1 MHVGPQPRFAAAPL
15 SVPQLAHLAAVT
27 RDWSASQLVW
37 ASGYLA
43 GLAAGTTADAS
54 TPISATSTGAATA
67 VALSIFYGSQTGNSR
82 RLAEAAA
89 ARAAAAGLP
98 HRLHNLADYP
108 PRQLRQEQV
117 ALFVI
122 STQGDGDPPED
133 AAAFHD
139 FLARASAPRLE
150 KLRFGVLALGD
161 SSYPRFCQTGRWLDE
176 RLTALGASR
185 VLPRVD
191 CDLDFT
197 ASAEDW
203 LNRALT
209 EAAQQLNRAGAQPST
224 LTVSR
229 VPSAS
234 PVVAAPRQTADDEGI
249 EIELLVQQRLTGRHS
264 SKDTRHLEFAVDTTR
279 LPYAPGD
286 GLAVRPRNP
295 ETAVNAMLTALDAR
309 ADLVIRCEDGAAE
322 TLGTLLATKFEIT
335 LITRPL
341 LVAVHARTA
350 NPHLATVLASGAEDA
365 LDRFLATHQVA
376 DVLQEARGAFSVDEA
391 LALLRP
397 LARRVYS
404 IASSRLAS
412 PDEVHLLVGV
422 VAEDHGR
429 GLRVGAASHWLSDLT
444 PGATLR
450 AHLEANPNFHL
461 PADDVPLIMVGPG
474 TGVAPF
480 RAYHAER
487 VARGAA
493 GRNWL
498 FFGERTRRED
508 FLYQIE
514 WQRAVA
520 QGTLHRLDVA
530 FSRDSGPR
538 EYVQHRMLAHARE
551 IFTWLE
557 EGAAI
562 HVCGDARRMA
572 KDVHSTLRE
581 IIQLGL
587 GKDEDA
593 AGDYLQTLQ
602 RDGRYRRDV
611 Y

>member
-1 MHVGPQPRFAAAPL
+1 MSAPNSAALQPPL
-15 SVPQLAHLAAVT
+15 SAPQLAHLAAVT

-43 GLAAGTTADAS
+43 GLAA
-54 TPISATSTGAATA
+54 SATAAVPILTTTTSAGTA
-67 VALSIFYGSQTGNSR
+67 TEVVLSIFYGSQTGNSR

-89 ARAAAAGLP
+89 ARAAASGLP

-108 PRQLRQEQV
+108 PRQLRQEQL

-133 AAAFHD
+133 AAAFHE

-176 RLTALGASR
+176 RLAALGAAR

-197 ASAEDW
+197 AAAEDW

-209 EAAQQLNRAGAQPST
+209 EAAQLLNQGGAQSST
-224 LTVSR
+224 VTLSR
-229 VPSAS
+229 VTSA
-234 PVVAAPRQTADDEGI
+234 PELAAAPRLTADDEGV

-264 SKDTRHLEFAVDTTR
+264 SKDTRHLEFAVDSTR

-295 ETAVNAMLTALDAR
+295 ETSVNAMLTALGAR
-309 ADLVIRCEDGAAE
+309 ADLEIKSEDGGSE
-322 TLGTLLATKFEIT
+322 MLGTLLATKFEIT
-335 LITRPL
+335 LVTRPL
-341 LVAVHARTA
+341 LVAVHARTGD
-350 NPHLATVLASGAEDA
+350 PRLAAVLAAGAEDA
-365 LDRFLATHQVA
+365 LETFLGAHQVA
-376 DVLQEARGAFSVDEA
+376 DVLQEAHGAFSVDEA

-404 IASSRLAS
+404 IASSQLAS

-429 GLRVGAASHWLSDLT
+429 GVRVGAASHWLSDLT

-450 AHLEANPNFHL
+450 AHLEVNPNFHL

-487 VARGAA
+487 VARGAT

-508 FLYQIE
+508 FLYQTE
-514 WQRAVA
+514 WQRAVG

-530 FSRDSGPR
+530 FSRDGGQR
-538 EYVQHRMLAHARE
+538 EYVQHRMHAHARE
-551 IFTWLE
+551 IFAWLE

-572 KDVHSTLRE
+572 KDVHNTLRDL
-581 IIQLGL
+581 IQLGL

-593 AGDYLQTLQ
+593 AADYLQTLQ